1 MKIPGLV
8 HDLVVLV
15 LRLEVWNLERPHGV
29 ERQDQC
35 LVSLARALLVSQVPT
50 DLSQGTENPRPI
62 ESLTLTV
69 FAVIHH
75 LGGLS
80 GLVRLRTGVRC
91 GKSSK
96 IPTS

>member
-1 MKIPGLV
+1 M

-15 LRLEVWNLERPHGV
+15 LRLEVRNLERPHGV
-29 ERQDQC
+29 ERQGQC
-35 LVSLARALLVSQVPT
+35 FIRLGRALLVSQILT

-62 ESLTLTV
+62 ESLSLTV

-80 GLVRLRTGVRC
+80 GLVGLRTSVRC
-91 GKSSK
+91 G
-96 IPTS
+96 T

>member
-1 MKIPGLV
+1 M

-15 LRLEVWNLERPHGV
+15 LRLEVRNFERPHGV
-29 ERQDQC
+29 ERQDQR
-35 LVSLARALLVSQVPT
+35 LISLARALLASQILA

-69 FAVIHH
+69 LAVIHH

-80 GLVRLRTGVRC
+80 DLVGP
-91 GKSSK
+91 
-96 IPTS
+96 PTSVRRGT

>member
-1 MKIPGLV
+1 M

-15 LRLEVWNLERPHGV
+15 LRLEVRNLERPHGV

-35 LVSLARALLVSQVPT
+35 FISMARAFPLSQILA

-80 GLVRLRTGVRC
+80 GLVRLRTGVRR
-91 GKSSK
+91 GK
-96 IPTS
+96 

>member
-1 MKIPGLV
+1 V

-15 LRLEVWNLERPHGV
+15 LRLEVRNLERSHRV
-29 ERQDQC
+29 EREDQGFI
-35 LVSLARALLVSQVPT
+35 SLGRALLVSQLLT
-50 DLSQGTENPRPI
+50 DQSQGTENPRPI

-80 GLVRLRTGVRC
+80 GLVGLRTSVRC
-91 GKSSK
+91 G
-96 IPTS
+96 T